1 MTYND
6 IIGTIGVGI
15 ILFAYFLNTMKYI
28 PVNGKLYFVLNSIGG
43 ALSCYAAL
51 LINFW
56 PFVIL
61 EAVWTF
67 VSVYG
72 LMRTMRIRKIGVR
85 RQIQSA
91 YSRYTLPFYLLYS
104 IFCILTSHLS
114 TTIGHRFHIDPSP
127 FKLVARVDTCDLI

>member
-6 IIGTIGVGI
+6 LMGTIGVGL

-28 PVNGKLYFVLNSIGG
+28 PVNGKLFYVLNSIGG

-61 EAVWTF
+61 EAAWTI
-67 VSVYG
+67 VSIYG
-72 LMRTMRIRKIGVR
+72 LMRTMRIK
-85 RQIQSA
+85 
-91 YSRYTLPFYLLYS
+91 
-104 IFCILTSHLS
+104 LT
-114 TTIGHRFHIDPSP
+114 
-127 FKLVARVDTCDLI
+127 